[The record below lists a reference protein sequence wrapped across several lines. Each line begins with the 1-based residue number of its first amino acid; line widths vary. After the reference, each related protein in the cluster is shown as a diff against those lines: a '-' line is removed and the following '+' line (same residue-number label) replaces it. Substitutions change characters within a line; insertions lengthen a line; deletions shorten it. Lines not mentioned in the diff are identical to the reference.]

1 MTPYLDLVRDVL
13 EHGEHREDRTG
24 VGSVSLF
31 GPQVRYD
38 LRDGFPAVTTKRLQW
53 PSVVKELLW
62 FLRGE
67 TNTKTLGCGIWDAWA
82 GPAGEVGPVYGH
94 AFRSYGGSF
103 YAHRAPSLSYDWLA
117 DRITVD
123 GADQIAN
130 LVDSL
135 RNDPHSRRHLVTA
148 WDPTVLGDV
157 GLPPC
162 HVMFQCHVTGDR
174 HLDLK
179 LYQRSADLGLG
190 VPFNVASY
198 ALLMHLLAHEVGLVP
213 RFLIHTMGDAHVYL
227 NHVDALREQLTRE
240 PRPPPRLVMDLP
252 AGSSI
257 RTVADAAKLRPEMFE
272 LEGYQP
278 HPAIRMEVAV

>member
-1 MTPYLDLVRDVL
+1 MTPYLNLVRDVL
-13 EHGEHREDRTG
+13 ANGEHREDRTG

-31 GPQVRYD
+31 GSQARYD

-53 PSVVKELLW
+53 ASVVRELLW

-67 TNTKTLGCGIWDAWA
+67 TNTKTLGCKIWDAWA

-94 AFRSYGGSF
+94 AFRRFGGTYLPS
-103 YAHRAPSLSYDWLA
+103 RARTRFEDEEVRRGGYW
-117 DRITVD
+117 T
-123 GADQIAN
+123 DQIRN

-135 RNDPHSRRHLVTA
+135 RDSPESRRHLVTA

-162 HVMFQCHVTGDR
+162 HVMFQCYVSTDR

-198 ALLMHLLAHEVGLVP
+198 ALLMHLLAREAGLVP
-213 RFLIHTMGDAHVYL
+213 RYFIHTIGDAHMYE
-227 NHVDALREQLTRE
+227 NHIGALAEQLSRE
-240 PRPPPRLVMDLP
+240 PRPLPRLVMDLP
-252 AGSSI
+252 PGASI
-257 RTVADAAKLRPEMFE
+257 ETTEDAARLAPEMFR
-272 LEGYQP
+272 LDGYDP
-278 HPAIRMEVAV
+278 HPAIKMEVAV